1 MRGKIMNEDR
11 QEEIGA
17 LLAPM
22 LKKVLFVALS
32 KAVATSDRM
41 LPHVAEHLRY
51 MNDLEERG
59 ILFASGPFVQEGVLV
74 GDGLTILRAESLDH
88 ARQLMEEEPLIKLGM
103 RTFELRKWE
112 LREGRISISLNASR
126 SSFDLG

>member
-32 KAVATSDRM
+32 KEVATSDRM
-41 LPHVAEHLRY
+41 LHHVAEHLRY

>member
-1 MRGKIMNEDR
+1 MSENRL
-11 QEEIGA
+11 EEIGA

-22 LKKVLFVALS
+22 LKKVLFVAFS
-32 KAVATSDRM
+32 KAVVPGDRM

-51 MNDLEERG
+51 MNELEERG
-59 ILFASGPFVQEGVLV
+59 ILFASGPFVLEGVLV
-74 GDGLTILRAESLDH
+74 GDGLTILRAKSLDE

-103 RTFELRKWE
+103 RTFEIKKWE

-126 SSFDLG
+126 SSFNLD

>member
-1 MRGKIMNEDR
+1 MRGKVMSEDR

>member
-1 MRGKIMNEDR
+1 MNEDR